1 MIVSIMQPAYLP
13 WLGYF
18 DRISKSDCHIV
29 LDHVSMDKN
38 SKTKFTNRNKVR
50 TAQGW
55 SWLTV
60 PVQAVT
66 RSEDIPINKMK
77 ISSDVSWTTKHWKTL
92 QASYSKAS
100 FFAYYCDFFEDL
112 YKKREHSL
120 STLLNE
126 STEYLLTS
134 LKIDTDCLRS
144 SDLSPQSKKA
154 DLILEIC
161 KKVGATCYL
170 SGPFGRDYLNVHEFE
185 DAGIELKFHDYLHP
199 EYEQVHKGFEP
210 CMSIVDLLFN
220 HGPKSLEILST

>member
-18 DRISKSDCHIV
+18 DRISKSNCHIV

-66 RSEDIPINKMK
+66 RSEDIPINELK
-77 ISSDVSWTTKHWKTL
+77 ISSDVSWESKHWRTL
-92 QASYSKAS
+92 QANYSRSS
-100 FFAYYCDFFEDL
+100 FFPDYADFFEDF
-112 YKKREHSL
+112 YKNQVSSLGSLLEHST
-120 STLLNE
+120 S
-126 STEYLLTS
+126 YLLRS
-134 LKIDTDCLRS
+134 LRIETECLRS
-144 SDLSPQSKKA
+144 SDLSPQSKKS
-154 DLILEIC
+154 DLILELC

-170 SGPFGRDYLNVHEFE
+170 SGPFGRDYLNADEFE
-185 DAGIELKFHDYLHP
+185 DVGIELRFHDYVHP
-199 EYEQVHKGFEP
+199 EYEQVYKGFEP
-210 CMSIVDLLFN
+210 YMSIVDLLFN

>member
-38 SKTKFTNRNKVR
+38 SKTKFTNRNKMR
-50 TAQGW
+50 TVQGW

-60 PVQAVT
+60 PVKAVAS
-66 RSEDIPINKMK
+66 SEDTPINKLE
-77 ISSDVSWTTKHWKTL
+77 ISSDVSWTSKHWKTL
-92 QASYSKAS
+92 QASYSRAS
-100 FFAYYCDFFEDL
+100 FFTDYSDFFESF
-112 YKKREHSL
+112 YKKRENSL
-120 STLLNE
+120 AFLLDE

-134 LKIDTDCLRS
+134 LKIDTHCLRS
-144 SDLSPQSKKA
+144 SDLSPQSKKS
-154 DLILEIC
+154 DLILELC

-170 SGPFGRDYLNVHEFE
+170 SGPFGRDYLDAHKFE
-185 DAGIELKFHDYLHP
+185 DAGIELRFHDYVHP
-199 EYEQVHKGFEP
+199 EYEQVYKGFEP
-210 CMSIVDLLFN
+210 YMSIVDLLFN